1 MNVYDQAHQLAT
13 AIKESEE
20 FKHYEKSK
28 NAVESNPQLN
38 DAIKDFMKKQFEVQT
53 QQMMGAELDQET
65 IGQLQQLSTI
75 LMQDPLAAEYLQ
87 NQMRFSIMMSDVY
100 KIIGEVSD
108 FGLDAL
114 NELR

>member
-1 MNVYDQAHQLAT
+1 MQEVADRKCDLH
-13 AIKESEE
+13 
-20 FKHYEKSK
+20 FD
-28 NAVESNPQLN
+28 VVSNPDFITEGN
-38 DAIKDFMKKQFEVQT
+38 AIKDFMKKQFEVQT

-114 NELR
+114 NDLK